1 VTHTS
6 EHRYQESI
14 LLEWALALLASNVD
28 DISSVIV
35 EGMGRASIELGAQRA
50 LAFRYLPQTEEAEA
64 SFEWSDGTA
73 PSLLGALY
81 RDAELPETLAAFR
94 RGETVVMTASDGER
108 AFSDL
113 RTVITEQRTLGC
125 ILVPVLAQ
133 GELTWVAGFEWR
145 AREPVLSAAEV
156 SFAQQAARVFA
167 HGAKR
172 ADEERAKEENEAQ
185 MLTRQ
190 KLETLGIMAGGV
202 MHDFNNVLQ
211 VVLGLSEV
219 LGTRLE
225 PGPARALVKDIET
238 TVVRAAD
245 LTQRFLVFSR
255 QDVRKRCNVRVVD
268 ALEETLTLLR
278 RSIPENRIIRTDLQG
293 ADLSVF
299 IAPAELEQAIINL
312 CNNASAA
319 MPDGGTLTVSC
330 RALACDP
337 PAIEICVSDDG
348 IGMAPDTL
356 ARACEP
362 FFTTK
367 GATEGTGLGLP
378 MVKRAVE
385 SHGGTL
391 QIESTLGQGT
401 CVRVV
406 LPVSSM
412 PDAPQE
418 DPEPIAKSGSECV
431 LVVED
436 EAMVRRVTASHL
448 ERASYR
454 VLRAADG
461 ASALRLYRQH
471 RHEVALVLT
480 DVIMPGMGGLELYQA
495 IARDGTPPP
504 FLFTTGYDAG
514 ALSEEFLA
522 KPTVSLIQ
530 KPYGADSMLR
540 KVRELLDTAL
550 TRPRV
555 QLEHQAHR

>member
-1 VTHTS
+1 M
-6 EHRYQESI
+6 
-14 LLEWALALLASNVD
+14 LEWALSLLASNMD
-28 DISSVIV
+28 DISTVIV
-35 EGMGRASIELGAQRA
+35 EGLRRVSIELDAQRA

-81 RDAELPETLAAFR
+81 RDAELPEALAAFR
-94 RGETVVMTASDGER
+94 RGDTVVVSAGDDKSV
-108 AFSDL
+108 FSDL
-113 RTVITEQRTLGC
+113 RAVLAEQRTLGG

-133 GELTWVAGFEWR
+133 GELTWVVGFEWR
-145 AREPVLSAAEV
+145 AYEPTLSA
-156 SFAQQAARVFA
+156 SDITFAQHAARVFA
-167 HGAKR
+167 YGAKR
-172 ADEERAKEENEAQ
+172 ADEERAKEHNEAQ
-185 MLTRQ
+185 MLMRQ

-219 LGTRLE
+219 LATQLE
-225 PGPARALVKDIET
+225 PGPARELAKDIEK

-255 QDVRKRCNVRVVD
+255 QDVRKRSNVRVLD
-268 ALEETLTLLR
+268 ALEETLALLR
-278 RSIPENRIIRTDLQG
+278 RSIPENRVIRTDLRG
-293 ADLSVF
+293 SGLAVF
-299 IAPAELEQAIINL
+299 IARAELEQAIVNL

-319 MPDGGTLTVSC
+319 MPNGGTLTVCS
-330 RALACDP
+330 RELAGDP

-348 IGMAPDTL
+348 IGMSPETL
-356 ARACEP
+356 SHACEP

-367 GATEGTGLGLP
+367 GASEGTGLGLA

-406 LPVSSM
+406 LPVSTM
-412 PDAPQE
+412 PDAPE
-418 DPEPIAKSGSECV
+418 EEPEPSAKPGSECV

-448 ERASYR
+448 ERASYS

-461 ASALRLYRQH
+461 ASALQLYREH
-471 RHEVALVLT
+471 RHEIALILT
-480 DVIMPGMGGLELYQA
+480 DVIMPGMGGLELYEA
-495 IARDGTPPP
+495 IAKDGTPPP

-522 KPTVSLIQ
+522 RPTVSLIQ
-530 KPYGADSMLR
+530 KPYGSDSMLR
-540 KVRELLDTAL
+540 KVRELIDTSLA
-550 TRPRV
+550 RPRFN
-555 QLEHQAHR
+555 LEHQAHR